1 MILLKKWLIGV
12 KQQSLTHFII
22 IQQNGYGNKINLIP
36 KRSTA
41 VTVGPGKI

>member
-1 MILLKKWLIGV
+1 MADCAKK
-12 KQQSLTHFII
+12 I
-22 IQQNGYGNKINLIP
+22 IQQNGYGNKINLIL